1 MECNEYDGISTMLG
15 NAAFT
20 WEEAG
25 DACSREEVYRFRY
38 EQYFA
43 SREYLPGAD
52 HAGRRV
58 WLPHDDVSQHFLAR
72 RPDGLVVAVGTAT
85 PASEPSLL
93 AEWRIILDLE
103 RLRDILPKTTIVS
116 RTIVA
121 EEERHS
127 GLFGHICLQLASF
140 FLEAGY
146 HYAVHYCAPG
156 ITAMYER
163 LGYRQYGRGRNLEA
177 GVFRVPMFLVADDM
191 PYFRRIHSP
200 FRTLGRDMEANRS
213 WLETA
218 YAICPELAQD
228 PLCTLTDAAVA
239 AKMRTLCAFLNNA
252 DAALV
257 RTLRRGSLLRLREG
271 DVLAPEGIDEG
282 MYLLLSGCLSCGGAP
297 LKPGCVVRTGSEKVQ
312 AEEDT
317 LVVCANLEG
326 VLA

>member
-1 MECNEYDGISTMLG
+1 MLG

-20 WEEAG
+20 WEEAR
-25 DACSREEVYRFRY
+25 DAHSREEVYRFRY

-52 HAGRRV
+52 HVGRRV

-72 RPDGLVVAVGTAT
+72 TSDGLIVAVGTAT
-85 PASEPSLL
+85 PASEFSLL
-93 AEWRIILDLE
+93 AEWRYILDLE
-103 RLRDILPKTTIVS
+103 RLRDILPQTTIVS
-116 RTIVA
+116 RAIVA
-121 EEERHS
+121 EGERNS
-127 GLFGHICLQLASF
+127 GLFGHICLKLASF
-140 FLEAGY
+140 FLESGY

-156 ITAMYER
+156 MAAMYER
-163 LGYRQYGRGRNLEA
+163 LGYRQYGRGKNLEA

-191 PYFRRIHSP
+191 PYFRRIRSP
-200 FRTLGRDMEANRS
+200 FRALGRDVEANRS
-213 WLETA
+213 WLERV

-239 AKMRTLCAFLNNA
+239 AKVRTLCASLDNA

-257 RTLRRGSLLRLREG
+257 RTLRRGSLLCLRVG

-282 MYLLLSGCLSCGGAP
+282 MYLLLSGCLSCGGVRF
-297 LKPGCVVRTGSEKVQ
+297 KPGCVVRTGGEKVQ

-326 VLA
+326 VLT